1 MLLSQI
7 YEIFS
12 HTYLVNESNN
22 VLVQT
27 FFFSRRQNDIKLY
40 EVVLTHLI
48 NRKVITYQK
57 P

>member
-40 EVVLTHLI
+40 EVVLAHLI

>member
-40 EVVLTHLI
+40 EVVLAHLI
-48 NRKVITYQK
+48 NRKVITYKK

>member
-1 MLLSQI
+1 MLLNQI

-40 EVVLTHLI
+40 EVVLAHLI
-48 NRKVITYQK
+48 NRKGITYQK